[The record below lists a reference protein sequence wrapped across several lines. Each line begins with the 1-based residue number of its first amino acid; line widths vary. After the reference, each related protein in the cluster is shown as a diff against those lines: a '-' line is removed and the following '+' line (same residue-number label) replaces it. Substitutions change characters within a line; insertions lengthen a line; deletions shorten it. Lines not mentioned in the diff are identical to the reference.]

1 MAKCGMP
8 LYPPPEH
15 NRTLID
21 SGYVARK
28 TTCGGSSLV
37 SMILIS
43 EMLPAHTMIGKAA
56 SILMAAALFF
66 SVGGHLGLLQG
77 VAWATMIHDF
87 SRGGSLTQAVEKTF
101 DGKHP
106 CAMCK
111 KIAKAKNSE
120 ASGEKAPVTVKV
132 DKKAEVF
139 VKAPGSELPTPV
151 SRPFAYGPAPF
162 VSIPELCFAPPVP
175 VPIVA

>member
-1 MAKCGMP
+1 MTLMMA
-8 LYPPPEH
+8 LS
-15 NRTLID
+15 LFL
-21 SGYVARK
+21 VA
-28 TTCGGSSLV
+28 
-37 SMILIS
+37 
-43 EMLPAHTMIGKAA
+43 
-56 SILMAAALFF
+56 
-66 SVGGHLGLLQG
+66 GGHWALLQG
-77 VAWATMIHDF
+77 VAWVTMVHDF
-87 SRGGSLTQAVEKTF
+87 SRGDSLTQAVEKTF

-120 ASGEKAPVTVKV
+120 ASGEKAPVTVKM

-151 SRPFAYGPAPF
+151 SRPFAYGAAPF

-175 VPIVA
+175 VPIAA

>member
-1 MAKCGMP
+1 MIATHPIVRRLGCAMMA
-8 LYPPPEH
+8 LS
-15 NRTLID
+15 LFL
-21 SGYVARK
+21 VA
-28 TTCGGSSLV
+28 
-37 SMILIS
+37 
-43 EMLPAHTMIGKAA
+43 
-56 SILMAAALFF
+56 
-66 SVGGHLGLLQG
+66 GGHWAMLQG
-77 VAWATMIHDF
+77 VAWVTMVHDF

-120 ASGEKAPVTVKV
+120 ASGEKAPVTVKM

-151 SRPFAYGPAPF
+151 SRSFAYGPAPF

-175 VPIVA
+175 VPISARS

>member
-1 MAKCGMP
+1 MMA
-8 LYPPPEH
+8 L
-15 NRTLID
+15 
-21 SGYVARK
+21 
-28 TTCGGSSLV
+28 
-37 SMILIS
+37 
-43 EMLPAHTMIGKAA
+43 
-56 SILMAAALFF
+56 ALFL
-66 SVGGHLGLLQG
+66 VAGGHWAMLQG
-77 VAWATMIHDF
+77 VAWVTMVHDF

-111 KIAKAKNSE
+111 KIAKAKNSD
-120 ASGEKAPVTVKV
+120 ASGENAPVTVKI

-139 VKAPGSELPTPV
+139 VKAPSSELPTPA

-175 VPIVA
+175 VPISARS

>member
-1 MAKCGMP
+1 MNTF
-8 LYPPPEH
+8 H
-15 NRTLID
+15 D
-21 SGYVARK
+21 ARRLFG
-28 TTCGGSSLV
+28 CLV
-37 SMILIS
+37 MS
-43 EMLPAHTMIGKAA
+43 
-56 SILMAAALFF
+56 AALFL
-66 SVGGHLGLLQG
+66 SAGGHMALLQS
-77 VAWATMIHDF
+77 VAWATMVHDF
-87 SRGGSLTQAVEKTF
+87 SRNGSLTQAVEKTF

-120 ASGEKAPVTVKV
+120 ASGEKAPVTLKI

-162 VSIPELCFAPPVP
+162 VSMPERFVAPPVP
-175 VPIVA
+175 VPISSRA

>member
-1 MAKCGMP
+1 MNVRCRLITLMMA
-8 LYPPPEH
+8 L
-15 NRTLID
+15 
-21 SGYVARK
+21 
-28 TTCGGSSLV
+28 
-37 SMILIS
+37 
-43 EMLPAHTMIGKAA
+43 
-56 SILMAAALFF
+56 ALFL
-66 SVGGHLGLLQG
+66 VAGGHWAMLQG
-77 VAWATMIHDF
+77 VAWVTMVHDF

-120 ASGEKAPVTVKV
+120 ASGEKAPVTLKI

-151 SRPFAYGPAPF
+151 SRPFAYGPTPF
-162 VSIPELCFAPPVP
+162 VLMTELCFAPPVP
-175 VPIVA
+175 VPISARS

>member
-1 MAKCGMP
+1 MNVRCRLITLMMA
-8 LYPPPEH
+8 L
-15 NRTLID
+15 
-21 SGYVARK
+21 
-28 TTCGGSSLV
+28 
-37 SMILIS
+37 
-43 EMLPAHTMIGKAA
+43 
-56 SILMAAALFF
+56 ALFL
-66 SVGGHLGLLQG
+66 VAGGHWAMLQG
-77 VAWATMIHDF
+77 VAWATMVHDF
-87 SRGGSLTQAVEKTF
+87 SRNGSLTQAVEKTF

-111 KIAKAKNSE
+111 KIAKAKNSD
-120 ASGEKAPVTVKV
+120 ASGENAPVTVKI

-175 VPIVA
+175 VPISARS